1 MTPVLLSTFRPRTLI
16 DMRVG
21 KFHTVQ
27 LLVHIRQQDWRWY
40 QENAVEITEEFQE
53 LMQERVLPRMVG
65 TELEDFYRTKHPG
78 VLPPLE
84 EELGGNNNNN
94 SSSKVVASKNNKLGG
109 GGKKRETTSNKG
121 RGKKG
126 SKGGGGTVTSSTSK
140 AIAKNSKK
148 RKGYSLLQLLQDNK
162 PEKDVYFSFGDIIQ
176 LSYRKEPALSY
187 KTIFFQSQQ
196 DDPSKKKST
205 TTMNTTSFRDYH
217 RLSHRLLIWIS
228 KLDPDQKTNPD
239 PKGVGFYRPELIP
252 ISNLFRPPAELDLD
266 DDDDD
271 DNNHNI
277 K

>member
-1 MTPVLLSTFRPRTLI
+1 MAPVLLSTFRPRTLI

-27 LLVHIRQQDWRWY
+27 LLVHIRQQDWKWY

-65 TELEDFYRTKHPG
+65 TELEDYYRTKHTG

-84 EELGGNNNNN
+84 EELGDNS

-109 GGKKRETTSNKG
+109 GGKKRETTTSTKG
-121 RGKKG
+121 RGKNV
-126 SKGGGGTVTSSTSK
+126 SKGAGGTVSSTSK
-140 AIAKNSKK
+140 ATAKNSKK
-148 RKGYSLLQLLQDNK
+148 RKGISLLQLLQDNNDGSGKK

-187 KTIFFQSQQ
+187 KTIFFQKSQQ
-196 DDPSKKKST
+196 DDPSKKKSI
-205 TTMNTTSFRDYH
+205 MNTTSFRDYH

-271 DNNHNI
+271 DN
-277 K
+277 